1 MTNEFLKQCSKTAW
15 EQLFMSV
22 NPFVVMSWGVEKKYC
37 TVFQEMPTLVLK
49 VSALIFKGW
58 VFISLNE
65 GKDLYEVRLMKN
77 RNECIKTLDEVYCD
91 ELGKTIDELIEKPA
105 SMAEDEYLQKA
116 MADSDKKM
124 SEVI

>member
-1 MTNEFLKQCSKTAW
+1 
-15 EQLFMSV
+15 MSA